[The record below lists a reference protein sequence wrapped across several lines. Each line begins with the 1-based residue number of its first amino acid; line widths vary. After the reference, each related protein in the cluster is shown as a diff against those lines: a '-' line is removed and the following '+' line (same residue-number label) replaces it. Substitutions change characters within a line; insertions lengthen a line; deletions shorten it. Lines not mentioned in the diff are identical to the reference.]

1 MLTLEL
7 ERLLSYSR
15 AYKFKRHV
23 CSSGWLTTFE
33 NDQFQ
38 VSFTG
43 STEVG
48 RLVMQAAATSNLKQV
63 SLELGGKSPVIIF
76 DDADIMMAVNLAIN
90 ACFYNKVSVF
100 LC

>member
-7 ERLLSYSR
+7 ERLLSFSL
-15 AYKFKRHV
+15 AYRFKHHV
-23 CSSGWLTTFE
+23 CSPGWLTTFG

-76 DDADIMMAVNLAIN
+76 DDADITMAVNLAIN

-100 LC
+100 L